1 MTNLWEFV
9 EQEIGPLWVKQKD
22 PTPSHTSQQANVDE
36 DLMLFNQ
43 AIMIA
48 TTKSEEVSHC

>member
-9 EQEIGPLWVKQKD
+9 EREIGPIWAKQKD
-22 PTPSHTSQQANVDE
+22 PTPSHTQQTNVDE

-48 TTKSEEVSHC
+48 TTKSGEVSHC